1 MVLKSS
7 QIVSR
12 QSKSFS
18 QTNSK
23 LVKSPAGLTSIKVV
37 HALLFI
43 PNEFWRGALQFM
55 IGARLSK
62 LNIAILVIIVIIGL
76 LSSFLS
82 YQYSSMTANKVEE
95 LASDNIRSN
104 ARITAFDLSR
114 LFFHTVNPVVNK
126 LDVLS
131 NTLPAGFDNQSMNQ
145 ILLRFAQDSTIDLTE
160 GYYLF
165 DKDGRI
171 MSWTGLDPKNLSSF
185 RSSNLTAE
193 EFIRIPLET
202 SSPYYSNVL
211 NSYDNEPRLFISFPI
226 FQASSGADNEDSE
239 KSNSSIVSN
248 GHSPV
253 GVIVAAINLKTVGEM
268 LQRDLSPEVASNVGF
283 MDRDGVI
290 VYAREPSLV
299 GRNYLSTE
307 FQSLVSEDIKNSYN
321 EIINSSL
328 RDRNGGVNDIE
339 LPNTDSIVTMAYQP
353 VRIGNEHLWTLY
365 VSVPHSLATEVGV
378 LIDQLS
384 TFSTIVVITTAGVA
398 VFISFIVLS
407 WNRRLDNAIKSRTS
421 QLKEINN
428 SLGETNRRLA
438 VANKQL
444 KIHDRM
450 QKEFINV
457 AAHELRTP
465 IMPILGEAQYIE
477 RQFMATKQLVAVDN
491 EQVQSIMRNARRLVR
506 LASDILDVTR
516 IESKSLRINKRSF
529 DLDIVIR
536 SVLEDTKNALRADE
550 ERSNQVLLQYDS
562 IGSILVFADK
572 GRIYQVIYNL
582 LANSVKFTHEGYIR
596 VVVER
601 NSHEIIV
608 SVIDSGKGIDSD
620 FMTRLFTKFST
631 KSETGTG
638 LGLFICKSIIEA
650 HGGKIWANNNSGGK
664 GSTFSFTLA
673 YGDTDPT
680 QGVPVDR

>member
-1 MVLKSS
+1 
-7 QIVSR
+7 
-12 QSKSFS
+12 
-18 QTNSK
+18 
-23 LVKSPAGLTSIKVV
+23 
-37 HALLFI
+37 
-43 PNEFWRGALQFM
+43 M

-62 LNIAILVIIVIIGL
+62 LNIAILVIIVIIGF

-126 LDVLS
+126 LAVLS
-131 NTLPAGFDNQSMNQ
+131 NTFPAGFDNQSLNQ
-145 ILLRFAQDSTIDLTE
+145 VLLRFAQDSTMDLTE

-165 DKDGRI
+165 DNDGRI
-171 MSWTGLDPKNLSSF
+171 LSWTGLDPKNLTSF

-211 NSYDNEPRLFISFPI
+211 NSFDNEPRLFISFPI
-226 FQASSGADNEDSE
+226 FQANSGTDNENPVI
-239 KSNSSIVSN
+239 SNSSTLSN
-248 GHSPV
+248 GQSPV
-253 GVIVAAINLKTVGEM
+253 GVIVGAINLKTVGET
-268 LQRDLSPEVASNVGF
+268 LQRDLSPEIASNVGF

-299 GRNYLSTE
+299 GKNYLSTE
-307 FQSLVSEDIKNSYN
+307 FQSLVSEDIKSSYN

-384 TFSTIVVITTAGVA
+384 TFSTIVVITTACVA

-477 RQFMATKQLVAVDN
+477 RQFMATRQLVAVDN

-516 IESKSLRINKRSF
+516 IESKSLRINKKSF
-529 DLDIVIR
+529 DLDIVIH
-536 SVLEDTKNALRADE
+536 SVLEDTRNALRADE
-550 ERSNQVLLQYDS
+550 EKPNQVLLQYDS
-562 IGSILVFADK
+562 IGSISIFADK

-608 SVIDSGKGIDSD
+608 SVVDSGKGIDSD
-620 FMTRLFTKFST
+620 IMTRLFTKFST

-650 HGGKIWANNNSGGK
+650 HGGKIWAKNNSGGK
-664 GSTFSFTLA
+664 GSTFSFSLA

-680 QGVPVDR
+680 

>member
-1 MVLKSS
+1 MV
-7 QIVSR
+7 
-12 QSKSFS
+12 
-18 QTNSK
+18 
-23 LVKSPAGLTSIKVV
+23 
-37 HALLFI
+37 
-43 PNEFWRGALQFM
+43 
-55 IGARLSK
+55 GARLSRQ
-62 LNIAILVIIVIIGL
+62 NIAILVIIVAVGL

-95 LASDNIRSN
+95 LASDNVRSN

-114 LFFHTVNPVVNK
+114 IFYHTVNPVVNK

-131 NTLPAGFDNQSMNQ
+131 RSLQAGFDNQSMNQ
-145 ILLRFAQDSTIDLTE
+145 IQLNFAQDSTMDLTE

-171 MSWTGLDPKNLSSF
+171 RSWAGLDPKNLTSF
-185 RSSNLTAE
+185 RSSDLLE
-193 EFIRIPLET
+193 EELIRIPLET
-202 SSPYYSNVL
+202 SLPYYSNVL
-211 NSYDNEPRLFISFPI
+211 DLHDNQPRLFISFPI
-226 FQASSGADNEDSE
+226 FQAGSVTGNGNSGLSTPTT
-239 KSNSSIVSN
+239 VSKE
-248 GHSPV
+248 HPPPV
-253 GVIVAAINLKTVGEM
+253 GVIVAAINLKTVGEI
-268 LQRDLSPEVASNVGF
+268 LQKDLSPEVASNVGF
-283 MDRDGVI
+283 MDRDGII
-290 VYAREPSLV
+290 VYAREPSLI
-299 GRNYLSTE
+299 GKNYLSTE

-321 EIINSSL
+321 AIINSSL
-328 RDRNGGVNDIE
+328 RDKDGGVNDIQ
-339 LPNTDSIVTMAYQP
+339 LPNSDSIVTMAYQP

-365 VSVPHSLATEVGV
+365 VSVPHNLATEVGL

-384 TFSTIVVITTAGVA
+384 TFSTIVVITTACIA

-407 WNRRLDNAIKSRTS
+407 WNRRLDNAIRSRTS
-421 QLKEINN
+421 QLKDINI

-477 RQFMATKQLVAVDN
+477 RQFMAAKPLVTVDN
-491 EQVQSIMRNARRLVR
+491 EQVESIMRNARRLVR

-516 IESKSLRINKRSF
+516 IESKSLRLNKEQF
-529 DLDIVIR
+529 DLDLVIH
-536 SVLEDTKNALRADE
+536 SVLEDTKNALRVDE
-550 ERSNQVLLQYDS
+550 ERSSHVQLQFKS

-582 LANSVKFTHEGYIR
+582 LANSVKFTEEGYIR
-596 VVVER
+596 VAVEKDSR
-601 NSHEIIV
+601 EIIV
-608 SVIDSGKGIDSD
+608 SVIDSGKGIDPD
-620 FMTRLFTKFST
+620 IMARLFTKFST

-650 HGGKIWANNNSGGK
+650 HGGKIWAKNNIDEK
-664 GSTFSFTLA
+664 GSTFGFTMA
-673 YGDTDPT
+673 Y
-680 QGVPVDR
+680 VP

>member
-1 MVLKSS
+1 
-7 QIVSR
+7 
-12 QSKSFS
+12 
-18 QTNSK
+18 
-23 LVKSPAGLTSIKVV
+23 
-37 HALLFI
+37 
-43 PNEFWRGALQFM
+43 
-55 IGARLSK
+55 
-62 LNIAILVIIVIIGL
+62 
-76 LSSFLS
+76 
-82 YQYSSMTANKVEE
+82 
-95 LASDNIRSN
+95 
-104 ARITAFDLSR
+104 
-114 LFFHTVNPVVNK
+114 
-126 LDVLS
+126 
-131 NTLPAGFDNQSMNQ
+131 
-145 ILLRFAQDSTIDLTE
+145 
-160 GYYLF
+160 
-165 DKDGRI
+165 
-171 MSWTGLDPKNLSSF
+171 
-185 RSSNLTAE
+185 
-193 EFIRIPLET
+193 
-202 SSPYYSNVL
+202 
-211 NSYDNEPRLFISFPI
+211 
-226 FQASSGADNEDSE
+226 
-239 KSNSSIVSN
+239 
-248 GHSPV
+248 
-253 GVIVAAINLKTVGEM
+253 
-268 LQRDLSPEVASNVGF
+268 

-299 GRNYLSTE
+299 GKNYLSTE

-384 TFSTIVVITTAGVA
+384 TFSTIVVITTACVA

-608 SVIDSGKGIDSD
+608 SVVDSGKGIDSD

>member
-1 MVLKSS
+1 
-7 QIVSR
+7 
-12 QSKSFS
+12 
-18 QTNSK
+18 
-23 LVKSPAGLTSIKVV
+23 
-37 HALLFI
+37 
-43 PNEFWRGALQFM
+43 
-55 IGARLSK
+55 
-62 LNIAILVIIVIIGL
+62 
-76 LSSFLS
+76 
-82 YQYSSMTANKVEE
+82 
-95 LASDNIRSN
+95 
-104 ARITAFDLSR
+104 
-114 LFFHTVNPVVNK
+114 
-126 LDVLS
+126 
-131 NTLPAGFDNQSMNQ
+131 
-145 ILLRFAQDSTIDLTE
+145 
-160 GYYLF
+160 
-165 DKDGRI
+165 
-171 MSWTGLDPKNLSSF
+171 
-185 RSSNLTAE
+185 
-193 EFIRIPLET
+193 
-202 SSPYYSNVL
+202 
-211 NSYDNEPRLFISFPI
+211 
-226 FQASSGADNEDSE
+226 
-239 KSNSSIVSN
+239 
-248 GHSPV
+248 
-253 GVIVAAINLKTVGEM
+253 
-268 LQRDLSPEVASNVGF
+268 
-283 MDRDGVI
+283 
-290 VYAREPSLV
+290 
-299 GRNYLSTE
+299 
-307 FQSLVSEDIKNSYN
+307 
-321 EIINSSL
+321 
-328 RDRNGGVNDIE
+328 
-339 LPNTDSIVTMAYQP
+339 MAYQP

-384 TFSTIVVITTAGVA
+384 TFSTIVVITTACVA

-407 WNRRLDNAIKSRTS
+407 WNRRLDNAIKSRTG

-516 IESKSLRINKRSF
+516 IESKSLRINKISF
-529 DLDIVIR
+529 DLDIVIH
-536 SVLEDTKNALRADE
+536 SVLEDTRNALRADE

-562 IGSILVFADK
+562 IGSISVFADK

-608 SVIDSGKGIDSD
+608 SVVDSGKGIDSD
-620 FMTRLFTKFST
+620 IMTRLFTKFST

-650 HGGKIWANNNSGGK
+650 HGGKIWAQNNSSGK

-680 QGVPVDR
+680 

>member
-1 MVLKSS
+1 
-7 QIVSR
+7 
-12 QSKSFS
+12 
-18 QTNSK
+18 
-23 LVKSPAGLTSIKVV
+23 
-37 HALLFI
+37 
-43 PNEFWRGALQFM
+43 M

-62 LNIAILVIIVIIGL
+62 LNIAILVIIVIIGF

-171 MSWTGLDPKNLSSF
+171 LSWTGLDPKNLSSF

-299 GRNYLSTE
+299 GKNYLSTE

-384 TFSTIVVITTAGVA
+384 TFSTIVVITTACVA

-680 QGVPVDR
+680 QRVSVDR

>member
-1 MVLKSS
+1 M
-7 QIVSR
+7 IV
-12 QSKSFS
+12 
-18 QTNSK
+18 
-23 LVKSPAGLTSIKVV
+23 
-37 HALLFI
+37 
-43 PNEFWRGALQFM
+43 
-55 IGARLSK
+55 ARLSK

-171 MSWTGLDPKNLSSF
+171 LSWTGLDPKNLSSF

-239 KSNSSIVSN
+239 ISNSTIVSN

-384 TFSTIVVITTAGVA
+384 TFSTIVVITTACVA

-582 LANSVKFTHEGYIR
+582 LANSVKFTHEGSIR

>member
-1 MVLKSS
+1 
-7 QIVSR
+7 
-12 QSKSFS
+12 
-18 QTNSK
+18 
-23 LVKSPAGLTSIKVV
+23 
-37 HALLFI
+37 
-43 PNEFWRGALQFM
+43 M

-62 LNIAILVIIVIIGL
+62 LNIAILVIIVIIGF

-145 ILLRFAQDSTIDLTE
+145 ILLRFAQDSTINLTE

-171 MSWTGLDPKNLSSF
+171 LSWTGLDPKNLSSF

-239 KSNSSIVSN
+239 ISNPSIVSN

-299 GRNYLSTE
+299 GKNYLSTE

-384 TFSTIVVITTAGVA
+384 TFSTIVVITTACVA

-608 SVIDSGKGIDSD
+608 SVVDSGKGIDSD

-680 QGVPVDR
+680 QRVSVDR

>member
-1 MVLKSS
+1 
-7 QIVSR
+7 
-12 QSKSFS
+12 
-18 QTNSK
+18 
-23 LVKSPAGLTSIKVV
+23 
-37 HALLFI
+37 
-43 PNEFWRGALQFM
+43 M

-62 LNIAILVIIVIIGL
+62 LNIAILVIIVIIGF

-131 NTLPAGFDNQSMNQ
+131 NTLPEGFDNQSMNQ

-171 MSWTGLDPKNLSSF
+171 LSWTGLDPKNLSSF

-239 KSNSSIVSN
+239 ISNSSILSN

-299 GRNYLSTE
+299 GKNYLSTE

-384 TFSTIVVITTAGVA
+384 TFSTIVVITTACVA

-608 SVIDSGKGIDSD
+608 SVVDSGKGIDSD

-650 HGGKIWANNNSGGK
+650 HGGKIWANNNSGGR
-664 GSTFSFTLA
+664 GSTFRFTLA

-680 QGVPVDR
+680 QRVSVDR

>member
-1 MVLKSS
+1 MV
-7 QIVSR
+7 
-12 QSKSFS
+12 
-18 QTNSK
+18 
-23 LVKSPAGLTSIKVV
+23 
-37 HALLFI
+37 
-43 PNEFWRGALQFM
+43 
-55 IGARLSK
+55 GARLSRQ
-62 LNIAILVIIVIIGL
+62 NIAILVIIVAVGL

-95 LASDNIRSN
+95 LASDNVRSN

-114 LFFHTVNPVVNK
+114 IFYHTVNPVVNK

-131 NTLPAGFDNQSMNQ
+131 RSLQAGFDNQSMNQ
-145 ILLRFAQDSTIDLTE
+145 IQLNFAQDSTMDLTE

-171 MSWTGLDPKNLSSF
+171 RSWAGLDPKNLTSF
-185 RSSNLTAE
+185 RSSDLLE
-193 EFIRIPLET
+193 EELIRIPLET
-202 SSPYYSNVL
+202 SLPYYSNVL
-211 NSYDNEPRLFISFPI
+211 DLHDNQPRLFISFPI
-226 FQASSGADNEDSE
+226 FPAGSVTGNGNSGLSTPTT
-239 KSNSSIVSN
+239 VSKE
-248 GHSPV
+248 HPPPV
-253 GVIVAAINLKTVGEM
+253 GVIVAAINLKTVGEI
-268 LQRDLSPEVASNVGF
+268 LQKDLSPEVASNVGF
-283 MDRDGVI
+283 MDRDGII
-290 VYAREPSLV
+290 VYAREPSLI
-299 GRNYLSTE
+299 GKNYLSTE

-321 EIINSSL
+321 AIINSSL
-328 RDRNGGVNDIE
+328 RDKDGGVNDIQ
-339 LPNTDSIVTMAYQP
+339 LPNSDSIVTMAYQP

-365 VSVPHSLATEVGV
+365 VSVPHNLATEVGL

-384 TFSTIVVITTAGVA
+384 TFSTIVVITTACIA

-407 WNRRLDNAIKSRTS
+407 WNRRLDNAIRSRTS
-421 QLKEINN
+421 QLKDINI

-477 RQFMATKQLVAVDN
+477 RQFMAAKPLVTVDN
-491 EQVQSIMRNARRLVR
+491 EQVESIMRNARRLVR

-516 IESKSLRINKRSF
+516 IEGKSLRLNKEQF
-529 DLDIVIR
+529 DLDLVIH
-536 SVLEDTKNALRADE
+536 SVLEDTKNALRVDE
-550 ERSNQVLLQYDS
+550 ERSSHVQLQFKS

-582 LANSVKFTHEGYIR
+582 LANSVKFTEEGYIR
-596 VVVER
+596 VAVEKDSR
-601 NSHEIIV
+601 EIIV
-608 SVIDSGKGIDSD
+608 TVIDSGKGIDPD
-620 FMTRLFTKFST
+620 IMARLFTKFST

-650 HGGKIWANNNSGGK
+650 HGGKIWAKNNIDEK
-664 GSTFSFTLA
+664 GSTFGFTMA
-673 YGDTDPT
+673 Y
-680 QGVPVDR
+680 VP

>member
-1 MVLKSS
+1 M
-7 QIVSR
+7 IV
-12 QSKSFS
+12 
-18 QTNSK
+18 
-23 LVKSPAGLTSIKVV
+23 
-37 HALLFI
+37 
-43 PNEFWRGALQFM
+43 
-55 IGARLSK
+55 ARLSK

-165 DKDGRI
+165 GKDGRI
-171 MSWTGLDPKNLSSF
+171 LSWTGLDPKNLSSF

-239 KSNSSIVSN
+239 ISNSTIVSN

-384 TFSTIVVITTAGVA
+384 TFSTIVVITTACVA

-596 VVVER
+596 VVVET

>member
-1 MVLKSS
+1 
-7 QIVSR
+7 
-12 QSKSFS
+12 
-18 QTNSK
+18 
-23 LVKSPAGLTSIKVV
+23 
-37 HALLFI
+37 
-43 PNEFWRGALQFM
+43 
-55 IGARLSK
+55 
-62 LNIAILVIIVIIGL
+62 
-76 LSSFLS
+76 
-82 YQYSSMTANKVEE
+82 
-95 LASDNIRSN
+95 
-104 ARITAFDLSR
+104 
-114 LFFHTVNPVVNK
+114 
-126 LDVLS
+126 
-131 NTLPAGFDNQSMNQ
+131 
-145 ILLRFAQDSTIDLTE
+145 
-160 GYYLF
+160 
-165 DKDGRI
+165 
-171 MSWTGLDPKNLSSF
+171 
-185 RSSNLTAE
+185 
-193 EFIRIPLET
+193 
-202 SSPYYSNVL
+202 
-211 NSYDNEPRLFISFPI
+211 
-226 FQASSGADNEDSE
+226 
-239 KSNSSIVSN
+239 
-248 GHSPV
+248 
-253 GVIVAAINLKTVGEM
+253 M

-299 GRNYLSTE
+299 GKNYLSTE

-384 TFSTIVVITTAGVA
+384 TFSTIVVITTACVA

-536 SVLEDTKNALRADE
+536 SVLEDTRNALRADE
-550 ERSNQVLLQYDS
+550 ERSNRVLLQYDAV
-562 IGSILVFADK
+562 GSISVFADK

-608 SVIDSGKGIDSD
+608 SVVDSGKGIDSD

-680 QGVPVDR
+680 QRVSVDR

>member
-1 MVLKSS
+1 
-7 QIVSR
+7 
-12 QSKSFS
+12 
-18 QTNSK
+18 
-23 LVKSPAGLTSIKVV
+23 
-37 HALLFI
+37 
-43 PNEFWRGALQFM
+43 M

-62 LNIAILVIIVIIGL
+62 LNIAILVIIVIIGF

-126 LDVLS
+126 LAVLS
-131 NTLPAGFDNQSMNQ
+131 NTFPAGFDNQSLNQ
-145 ILLRFAQDSTIDLTE
+145 VLLRFAQDSTMDLTE

-165 DKDGRI
+165 DNDGRI
-171 MSWTGLDPKNLSSF
+171 LSWTGLDPKNLTSF

-211 NSYDNEPRLFISFPI
+211 NSFDNEPRLFISFPI
-226 FQASSGADNEDSE
+226 FQASFGTDNENPMI
-239 KSNSSIVSN
+239 SNSSTLSN

-253 GVIVAAINLKTVGEM
+253 GVIVGAINLKTVGET
-268 LQRDLSPEVASNVGF
+268 LQRDLSPEIASNVGF

-299 GRNYLSTE
+299 GKNYLSTE
-307 FQSLVSEDIKNSYN
+307 FQSLVSEDIKSSYN

-384 TFSTIVVITTAGVA
+384 TFSTIVVITTACVA

-477 RQFMATKQLVAVDN
+477 RQFMATRQLVAVDN

-516 IESKSLRINKRSF
+516 IESKSLRINKKSF
-529 DLDIVIR
+529 DLDIVIH
-536 SVLEDTKNALRADE
+536 SVLEDTRNALRADE
-550 ERSNQVLLQYDS
+550 EKPNQVLLQYDS
-562 IGSILVFADK
+562 IGSISVFADK

-608 SVIDSGKGIDSD
+608 SVVDSGKGIDSD
-620 FMTRLFTKFST
+620 IMTRLFTKFST

-650 HGGKIWANNNSGGK
+650 HGGKIWAKNNSGGK

-680 QGVPVDR
+680 

>member
-1 MVLKSS
+1 
-7 QIVSR
+7 
-12 QSKSFS
+12 
-18 QTNSK
+18 
-23 LVKSPAGLTSIKVV
+23 
-37 HALLFI
+37 
-43 PNEFWRGALQFM
+43 
-55 IGARLSK
+55 
-62 LNIAILVIIVIIGL
+62 
-76 LSSFLS
+76 
-82 YQYSSMTANKVEE
+82 
-95 LASDNIRSN
+95 
-104 ARITAFDLSR
+104 
-114 LFFHTVNPVVNK
+114 
-126 LDVLS
+126 
-131 NTLPAGFDNQSMNQ
+131 
-145 ILLRFAQDSTIDLTE
+145 
-160 GYYLF
+160 
-165 DKDGRI
+165 
-171 MSWTGLDPKNLSSF
+171 
-185 RSSNLTAE
+185 
-193 EFIRIPLET
+193 
-202 SSPYYSNVL
+202 
-211 NSYDNEPRLFISFPI
+211 
-226 FQASSGADNEDSE
+226 
-239 KSNSSIVSN
+239 
-248 GHSPV
+248 
-253 GVIVAAINLKTVGEM
+253 GVIVGAINLKTVGEM

-299 GRNYLSTE
+299 GKNYLSTE

-384 TFSTIVVITTAGVA
+384 TFSTIVVITTACVA

-516 IESKSLRINKRSF
+516 IESKSLRINKISF
-529 DLDIVIR
+529 DLGIVIH
-536 SVLEDTKNALRADE
+536 SVLEDTRNALRADE

-562 IGSILVFADK
+562 IGSISVFADK

-608 SVIDSGKGIDSD
+608 SVVDSGKGIDSD
-620 FMTRLFTKFST
+620 IMTRLFTKFST

-650 HGGKIWANNNSGGK
+650 HGGKIWAQNNSSGK

-680 QGVPVDR
+680 

>member
-1 MVLKSS
+1 
-7 QIVSR
+7 
-12 QSKSFS
+12 
-18 QTNSK
+18 
-23 LVKSPAGLTSIKVV
+23 
-37 HALLFI
+37 
-43 PNEFWRGALQFM
+43 M

-62 LNIAILVIIVIIGL
+62 LNIAILVIIVIIGF

-171 MSWTGLDPKNLSSF
+171 LSWTGLDPKNLSSF

-239 KSNSSIVSN
+239 ISNSSIVSN

-299 GRNYLSTE
+299 GKNYLSTE

-384 TFSTIVVITTAGVA
+384 TFSTIVVITTACVA

-582 LANSVKFTHEGYIR
+582 LANSLKFTHEGYIR

-608 SVIDSGKGIDSD
+608 SIVDSGKGIDLD
-620 FMTRLFTKFST
+620 IMTRLFTKFST

-680 QGVPVDR
+680 QRVSVDR

>member
-1 MVLKSS
+1 
-7 QIVSR
+7 
-12 QSKSFS
+12 
-18 QTNSK
+18 
-23 LVKSPAGLTSIKVV
+23 
-37 HALLFI
+37 
-43 PNEFWRGALQFM
+43 
-55 IGARLSK
+55 
-62 LNIAILVIIVIIGL
+62 
-76 LSSFLS
+76 
-82 YQYSSMTANKVEE
+82 
-95 LASDNIRSN
+95 
-104 ARITAFDLSR
+104 
-114 LFFHTVNPVVNK
+114 
-126 LDVLS
+126 
-131 NTLPAGFDNQSMNQ
+131 
-145 ILLRFAQDSTIDLTE
+145 
-160 GYYLF
+160 
-165 DKDGRI
+165 
-171 MSWTGLDPKNLSSF
+171 
-185 RSSNLTAE
+185 
-193 EFIRIPLET
+193 
-202 SSPYYSNVL
+202 
-211 NSYDNEPRLFISFPI
+211 
-226 FQASSGADNEDSE
+226 
-239 KSNSSIVSN
+239 
-248 GHSPV
+248 
-253 GVIVAAINLKTVGEM
+253 
-268 LQRDLSPEVASNVGF
+268 
-283 MDRDGVI
+283 
-290 VYAREPSLV
+290 
-299 GRNYLSTE
+299 
-307 FQSLVSEDIKNSYN
+307 
-321 EIINSSL
+321 
-328 RDRNGGVNDIE
+328 
-339 LPNTDSIVTMAYQP
+339 
-353 VRIGNEHLWTLY
+353 
-365 VSVPHSLATEVGV
+365 
-378 LIDQLS
+378 
-384 TFSTIVVITTAGVA
+384 
-398 VFISFIVLS
+398 
-407 WNRRLDNAIKSRTS
+407 
-421 QLKEINN
+421 
-428 SLGETNRRLA
+428 
-438 VANKQL
+438 
-444 KIHDRM
+444 M

-608 SVIDSGKGIDSD
+608 SVVDSGKGIDSD

-680 QGVPVDR
+680 QRVSVDR

>member
-1 MVLKSS
+1 
-7 QIVSR
+7 
-12 QSKSFS
+12 
-18 QTNSK
+18 
-23 LVKSPAGLTSIKVV
+23 
-37 HALLFI
+37 
-43 PNEFWRGALQFM
+43 M

-62 LNIAILVIIVIIGL
+62 LNIAILVIIVIIGF

-171 MSWTGLDPKNLSSF
+171 LSWTGLDPKNLSSF

-239 KSNSSIVSN
+239 ISNSSIVSN

-299 GRNYLSTE
+299 GKNYLSTE

-384 TFSTIVVITTAGVA
+384 TFSTIVVITTACVA

-536 SVLEDTKNALRADE
+536 SVLEDMKNALRADE

-596 VVVER
+596 VVVET

>member
-1 MVLKSS
+1 MV
-7 QIVSR
+7 
-12 QSKSFS
+12 
-18 QTNSK
+18 
-23 LVKSPAGLTSIKVV
+23 
-37 HALLFI
+37 
-43 PNEFWRGALQFM
+43 
-55 IGARLSK
+55 GARLSRQ
-62 LNIAILVIIVIIGL
+62 NIAILVIIVAVGL

-95 LASDNIRSN
+95 LASDNVRSN

-114 LFFHTVNPVVNK
+114 IFYHTVNPVVNK

-131 NTLPAGFDNQSMNQ
+131 RSLQAGFDNQSMNQ
-145 ILLRFAQDSTIDLTE
+145 IQLNFAQDSTMDLTE

-171 MSWTGLDPKNLSSF
+171 RSWAGLDPKNLTSF
-185 RSSNLTAE
+185 RSSDLLE
-193 EFIRIPLET
+193 EELIRIPLET
-202 SSPYYSNVL
+202 SLPYYSNVL
-211 NSYDNEPRLFISFPI
+211 DLHDNQPRLFISFPI
-226 FQASSGADNEDSE
+226 FQAGSVTGNGNSE
-239 KSNSSIVSN
+239 LSTPTTVSKE
-248 GHSPV
+248 HPPPV
-253 GVIVAAINLKTVGEM
+253 GVIVAAINLKTVGEI
-268 LQRDLSPEVASNVGF
+268 LQKDLSPEVASNVGF
-283 MDRDGVI
+283 MDRDGII
-290 VYAREPSLV
+290 VYAREPSLI
-299 GRNYLSTE
+299 GKNYLSTE

-321 EIINSSL
+321 AIINSSL
-328 RDRNGGVNDIE
+328 RDKDGGVNDIQ
-339 LPNTDSIVTMAYQP
+339 LPNSDSIVTMAYQP

-365 VSVPHSLATEVGV
+365 VSVPHNLATEVGL

-384 TFSTIVVITTAGVA
+384 TFSTIVVITTACIA

-407 WNRRLDNAIKSRTS
+407 WNRRLDNAIRSRTS
-421 QLKEINN
+421 QLKDINI

-477 RQFMATKQLVAVDN
+477 RQFMAAKPLVTVDN
-491 EQVQSIMRNARRLVR
+491 EQVESIMRNARRLVR

-516 IESKSLRINKRSF
+516 IESKSLRLNKEQF
-529 DLDIVIR
+529 DLDLVIH
-536 SVLEDTKNALRADE
+536 SVLEDTKNALRVDE
-550 ERSNQVLLQYDS
+550 ERSSHVQLQFKS

-582 LANSVKFTHEGYIR
+582 LANSVKFTEEGYIR
-596 VVVER
+596 VAVEKDSR
-601 NSHEIIV
+601 EIIV
-608 SVIDSGKGIDSD
+608 SVIDSGKGIDPD
-620 FMTRLFTKFST
+620 IMARLFTKFST

-650 HGGKIWANNNSGGK
+650 HGGKIWAKNNIDEK
-664 GSTFSFTLA
+664 GSTFGFTMA
-673 YGDTDPT
+673 Y
-680 QGVPVDR
+680 VP

>member
-1 MVLKSS
+1 MVGVRL
-7 QIVSR
+7 SR
-12 QSKSFS
+12 Q
-18 QTNSK
+18 
-23 LVKSPAGLTSIKVV
+23 
-37 HALLFI
+37 
-43 PNEFWRGALQFM
+43 
-55 IGARLSK
+55 
-62 LNIAILVIIVIIGL
+62 NIAILVIIVAVGL

-95 LASDNIRSN
+95 LASDNVRSN

-114 LFFHTVNPVVNK
+114 IFYHTVNPVVNK

-131 NTLPAGFDNQSMNQ
+131 RSLQAGFDNQSMNQ
-145 ILLRFAQDSTIDLTE
+145 IQLNFAQDSTMDLTE

-171 MSWTGLDPKNLSSF
+171 RSWAGLDPKNLTSF
-185 RSSNLTAE
+185 RSSDLLE
-193 EFIRIPLET
+193 EELIRIPLET
-202 SSPYYSNVL
+202 SLPYYSNVL
-211 NSYDNEPRLFISFPI
+211 DLHDNQPRLFISFPI
-226 FQASSGADNEDSE
+226 FQAGSVTGNGNSGLSTPTT
-239 KSNSSIVSN
+239 VSKE
-248 GHSPV
+248 HPPPV
-253 GVIVAAINLKTVGEM
+253 GVIVAAINLKTVGEI
-268 LQRDLSPEVASNVGF
+268 LQKDLSPEVASNVGF
-283 MDRDGVI
+283 MDRDGII
-290 VYAREPSLV
+290 VYAREPSLI
-299 GRNYLSTE
+299 GKNYLSTE

-321 EIINSSL
+321 AIINSSL
-328 RDRNGGVNDIE
+328 RDKDGGVNDIQ
-339 LPNTDSIVTMAYQP
+339 LPNSDSIVTMAYQP

-365 VSVPHSLATEVGV
+365 VSVPHNLATEVGL

-384 TFSTIVVITTAGVA
+384 TFSTIVVITTACIA

-407 WNRRLDNAIKSRTS
+407 WNRRLDNAIRSRTS
-421 QLKEINN
+421 QLKDINI

-477 RQFMATKQLVAVDN
+477 RQFMAAKPLVTVDN
-491 EQVQSIMRNARRLVR
+491 EQVESIMRNARRLVR

-516 IESKSLRINKRSF
+516 IEGKSLRLNKEQF
-529 DLDIVIR
+529 DLDLVIH
-536 SVLEDTKNALRADE
+536 SVLEDTKNALRVDE
-550 ERSNQVLLQYDS
+550 ERSSHVQLQFKS

-582 LANSVKFTHEGYIR
+582 LANSVKFTEEGYIR
-596 VVVER
+596 VAVEKDSR
-601 NSHEIIV
+601 EIIV
-608 SVIDSGKGIDSD
+608 TVVDSGKGIDPD
-620 FMTRLFTKFST
+620 IMARLFTKFST

-650 HGGKIWANNNSGGK
+650 HGGKIWAKNNIDEK
-664 GSTFSFTLA
+664 GSTFGFTMA
-673 YGDTDPT
+673 Y
-680 QGVPVDR
+680 VP

>member
-1 MVLKSS
+1 M
-7 QIVSR
+7 
-12 QSKSFS
+12 
-18 QTNSK
+18 
-23 LVKSPAGLTSIKVV
+23 
-37 HALLFI
+37 
-43 PNEFWRGALQFM
+43 QFM

-62 LNIAILVIIVIIGL
+62 LNIAILVIIVIIGF

-171 MSWTGLDPKNLSSF
+171 LSWTGLNPKNLSSF

-239 KSNSSIVSN
+239 ISNPSIVYN

-299 GRNYLSTE
+299 GKNYLSTE

-384 TFSTIVVITTAGVA
+384 TFSTIVVITTACVA

-608 SVIDSGKGIDSD
+608 SVVDSGKGIDSD

-680 QGVPVDR
+680 QRVSVDR